1 MSPLK
6 KMLANILKEFVS
18 NGLHG
23 LWENNPKI
31 KYIAANMI
39 RKLILAFSPTFFF
52 GVCMFDVIETADGD
66 TQLGAPTAELLP
78 ELDKQSKLLQRRLFP
93 DVGEQSDLPF

>member
-1 MSPLK
+1 MEGNREKRQSRWGSVYATLYNQTVIDETLNIAQRAGSSVK
-6 KMLANILKEFVS
+6 LAPSILKSDQVES
-18 NGLHG
+18 L
-23 LWENNPKI
+23 
-31 KYIAANMI
+31 
-39 RKLILAFSPTFFF
+39 
-52 GVCMFDVIETADGD
+52 FDVIETADGD